1 MSNALFPT
9 LPGRSWNRMR
19 TPIFKTMIQ
28 ESINGKEVRWSNQA
42 YPRWKYTLS
51 YEVLRHAPAYQEL
64 QTLIGFFCARRGSW
78 DSFLY
83 LDPNDQYVQN
93 HALAT
98 MNVNGIST
106 YEYQLIRSYG
116 GFTEPVQAPDAGTVE
131 IKADGAGSWTLP
143 NGKISVSATTG
154 VVTFA
159 PGTAPGTGQVLTWTG
174 GYYWRCRFLQDS
186 AEFNEFLKLLWEAKK
201 IEFITDKQ

>member
-1 MSNALFPT
+1 MSDAVFPT
-9 LPGRSWNRMR
+9 LPGRAWNRAR
-19 TPIFKTMIQ
+19 SPIFKTNIQ
-28 ESINGKEVRWSNQA
+28 ESINGKEVRWTNQA

-51 YEVLRHAPAYQEL
+51 YEVLRHANAFQEL
-64 QTLIGFFCARRGSW
+64 QTLAGFFCARRGSF

-83 LDPNDQYVQN
+83 LDPNDQYVAN

-98 MNVNGIST
+98 MNVNGISAHQ
-106 YEYQLIRSYG
+106 YQLIRSYG
-116 GFTEPVQAPDAGTVE
+116 GFTEPVQSPDPGVE
-131 IKADGAGSWTLP
+131 IKADGAGSWTLA
-143 NGKISVSATTG
+143 NGKLTSVSINTG

-159 PGTAPGTGQVLTWTG
+159 QETAPGTGQALTWTG
-174 GYYWRCRFLQDS
+174 FYYWRCRFMQDM